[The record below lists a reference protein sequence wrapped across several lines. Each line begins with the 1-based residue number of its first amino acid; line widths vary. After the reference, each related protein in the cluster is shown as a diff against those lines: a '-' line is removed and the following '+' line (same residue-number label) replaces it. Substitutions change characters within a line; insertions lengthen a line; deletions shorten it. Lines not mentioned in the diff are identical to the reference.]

1 MLNDSLQAFTT
12 LMPIHNFSHAST
24 RLTLTTDAI
33 PPYETLLV
41 SLQEQVLEIRFNR
54 PHRLNAVVEA
64 FYTELLNALALA
76 ERSENV
82 RAVVLTGE
90 GRAFCV
96 GADMKEH
103 GGAARTLYQR
113 RQYLQLGNDVCEA
126 VYRLKKPVVA
136 AVNGYALG
144 AGAEMAVACDFI
156 LMDESAQI
164 GFPETSIGTC
174 VGGGVSKVLP
184 QIVGLTQA
192 RRLLFTG
199 EKIAGSE
206 AARIS
211 LALAAYP
218 QDQLLAEAHAL
229 ATRLAKQ
236 APVSMAMLKRLI
248 NVSSANDVES
258 HLQQELDAV
267 FTCSTTDD
275 WQEGVDAFAQKRQ
288 PNFQGH

>member
-1 MLNDSLQAFTT
+1 MSRST
-12 LMPIHNFSHAST
+12 LSAASS
-24 RLTLTTDAI
+24 RFTLTAEAL
-33 PPYETLLV
+33 PAYETLLV

-54 PHRLNAVVEA
+54 PNRLNAVVET
-64 FYTELLNALALA
+64 FYTELFDAVGLA
-76 ERSENV
+76 EQAENV
-82 RAVVLTGE
+82 RAVVLTGQ

-113 RQYLQLGNDVCEA
+113 REYLQLGNDVCEA
-126 VYRLKKPVVA
+126 IYRLKKPVVA

-156 LMDESAQI
+156 IMAEDALI

-174 VGGGVSKVLP
+174 VGGGVSKILP

-199 EKIAGSE
+199 EKINGVE
-206 AARIS
+206 AVRIA

-218 QDQLLAEAHAL
+218 QDQLLKEAHVLGA
-229 ATRLAKQ
+229 RLAEQ
-236 APVSMAMLKRLI
+236 APVSMAMLKRLV
-248 NVSSANDVES
+248 NLASANDIDS

-275 WQEGVDAFAQKRQ
+275 WQEGVDAFAQKRKPRFKGQ
-288 PNFQGH
+288 

>member
-1 MLNDSLQAFTT
+1 MSRST
-12 LMPIHNFSHAST
+12 LSAASS
-24 RLTLTTDAI
+24 RFTLTAEAL
-33 PPYETLLV
+33 PAYETLLV

-54 PHRLNAVVEA
+54 PHRLNAVVET
-64 FYTELLNALALA
+64 FYTELIDALGLA
-76 ERSENV
+76 EQAENV
-82 RAVVLTGE
+82 RAVVLTGQ

-113 RQYLQLGNDVCEA
+113 REYLQLGNDVCEA
-126 VYRLKKPVVA
+126 IYRLKKPVVA

-156 LMDESAQI
+156 IMAEDALI

-174 VGGGVSKVLP
+174 VGGGVSKILP

-199 EKIAGSE
+199 EKINGVE
-206 AARIS
+206 AVRIA

-218 QDQLLAEAHAL
+218 QDQLLKEAHVLGA
-229 ATRLAKQ
+229 RLAEQ
-236 APVSMAMLKRLI
+236 APVSMAMLKRLV
-248 NVSSANDVES
+248 NLASANDIDS

-275 WQEGVDAFAQKRQ
+275 WQEGVDAFAQKRKPRFKGQ
-288 PNFQGH
+288 